1 VTVSRKKNEADQVA
15 QSIDQRHGFGGQAA
29 TRSADSLILSPPFAP
44 VPCRWTLTIV
54 PSMSAYSMSGS
65 PDRALKTFSNTP
77 LSAQRRKRFQTVNHL
92 PKSSGRSRQGAPVR
106 TIHKIP
112 SRDRRLSS
120 PLRPGSPFLPGRS
133 GAIRCHWDAADLA
146 LKTKAPAPAARAFN
160 WTGCYVGVNAGG
172 GASGSNFTTTVD
184 SGTHLTDPG
193 DLAAV
198 SASGSNS
205 INDSSFMGG
214 GQLGCS
220 LQTGSLVFGIE
231 GDADYFRT
239 SPNVTTTGTL
249 STGET
254 YAVTNTVTTNG
265 FATLRPRFGIAS
277 DRTFVFL
284 TGGAAFTRATFTQGY
299 TDTSGGAG
307 SSSMS
312 TSLVGWTAGAGVEY
326 AWTDHWS
333 LKGEYLFASFPTKS
347 FVTGIADAA
356 GGTNLL
362 HGAADLT
369 IQSARLGVNY
379 KF

>member
-1 VTVSRKKNEADQVA
+1 LAAVSRRI
-15 QSIDQRHGFGGQAA
+15 SIFLISCERLAALPHG
-29 TRSADSLILSPPFAP
+29 RR
-44 VPCRWTLTIV
+44 V
-54 PSMSAYSMSGS
+54 
-65 PDRALKTFSNTP
+65 
-77 LSAQRRKRFQTVNHL
+77 RRKFD
-92 PKSSGRSRQGAPVR
+92 R
-106 TIHKIP
+106 TNIMTNRIVT
-112 SRDRRLSS
+112 RRLPPAYCRARIPDWSVVLVPAVATAS
-120 PLRPGSPFLPGRS
+120 LLVATSAAS
-133 GAIRCHWDAADLA
+133 AADLA
-146 LKTKAPAPAARAFN
+146 LKAKAPAARAFN
-160 WTGCYVGVNAGG
+160 WTGCYAGVNAGG